1 MSAKEYIDREI
12 LLQVKRNWSD
22 SEIITHLTNENKS
35 LEFKVGELKSELD
48 ELKDKYENK
57 IKEYRK
63 DDYIKSLLKEI
74 ARQREKKNE
83 YKKQMIDWRNKYYGE
98 KNKV

>member
-1 MSAKEYIDREI
+1 MNTKEYIDREI
-12 LLQVKRNWSD
+12 LLQVKRNWSNN
-22 SEIITHLTNENKS
+22 EILTHLSNENAY

-83 YKKQMIDWRNKYYGE
+83 YKNQMIDWRNKYYSE